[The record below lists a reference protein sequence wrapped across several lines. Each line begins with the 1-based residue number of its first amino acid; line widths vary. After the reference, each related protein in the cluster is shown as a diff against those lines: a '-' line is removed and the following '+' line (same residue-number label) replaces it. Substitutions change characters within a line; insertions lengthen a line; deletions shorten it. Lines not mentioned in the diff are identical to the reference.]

1 MVADWSLPIFEIA
14 EKHRETVLSR
24 LTYTVFKQADLFRI
38 FKLSPIK
45 FFNFFHALERG
56 YWDIPYHNRVHAAD
70 VLHGCYYLT
79 CHPIRPL
86 IGPTTSPDS
95 LLPPPLS
102 PAAPISS
109 SMSTLEAILY
119 NDRSVLENHHA
130 AESWR
135 LLQLKENS
143 FIETLDPAET
153 KRFRY
158 LVLEYILATD
168 LKQHFEIIMT
178 FNEKSSE
185 MELLNESDRL
195 LMAKMI
201 IKMADINSPTKPYG
215 LHRQWTE
222 RICKEFYEQVS
233 VFFMNW

>member
-1 MVADWSLPIFEIA
+1 
-14 EKHRETVLSR
+14 
-24 LTYTVFKQADLFRI
+24 
-38 FKLSPIK
+38 
-45 FFNFFHALERG
+45 
-56 YWDIPYHNRVHAAD
+56 
-70 VLHGCYYLT
+70 
-79 CHPIRPL
+79 
-86 IGPTTSPDS
+86 
-95 LLPPPLS
+95 
-102 PAAPISS
+102 
-109 SMSTLEAILY
+109 MSTLELMALYTAAAMHDYDHPGRTNAFLVAAEDKKAILY

-135 LLQLKENS
+135 LLQLTENN

-168 LKQHFEIIMT
+168 LKQHFEIIMM

-215 LHRQWTE
+215 LHRQWTD
-222 RICKEFYEQVS
+222 RICQEFYEQGDEERKRGMPITPYMDRTDAQVAKLQDSFIAHVVS
-233 VFFMNW
+233 PLALAMNEAGLLPILPGLVEP